1 MVDRIREM
9 NESQGS
15 SLAARRTP
23 AHGAVLGACASSFAL
38 LLAASLAACGQKGP
52 LFLPAQAG
60 VAAKPVAR
68 LPSAPEDGRPAAPL
82 PPLEGASSPGLPP
95 AAK

>member
-1 MVDRIREM
+1 M

-15 SLAARRTP
+15 SLAARRAP
-23 AHGAVLGACASSFAL
+23 ARGAVLGACALSL
-38 LLAASLAACGQKGP
+38 GCVLASSLAACGQKGP

-60 VAAKPVAR
+60 VAAKPVAS
-68 LPSAPEDGRPAAPL
+68 LPSAPEDGRSVAPK
-82 PPLEGASSPGLPP
+82 PPLEGASSPGLPA